1 MGSNCMEYVPRN
13 AESEIEKWL
22 DDKEI
27 ILIRGPRQSG
37 KTTLLYKIR
46 ETLLKRGINE
56 NDIVMVTFEDDLE
69 RMKFEK
75 NPKEV
80 IGFHQTKKTWFLF
93 DEIQYVNN
101 IGKILKLLYDIYP
114 NAKFIVTGSSS
125 FDLIELGKYLVGRV
139 VFVDVLPFDFLE
151 FLRAKSPKHEKKLVE
166 LRAKI
171 WSGKKV
177 ETAFLEEFNS
187 FLRDYLRY
195 GAYPRIV
202 LEEDQSKKVQLLKT
216 LFSNYV
222 EKDVVARFGNKYREP
237 AILLL
242 KTLAASVG
250 NPVKYETL
258 SQQSGVSYNEV
269 KSMLP
274 LLQDALVIGII
285 KPFYKN
291 ISTEIRKNPKVYF
304 LDNGFRN
311 NLLGDFSGNITGQ
324 ALENF
329 VYCQLISKG
338 KINYWRTTSGG
349 ELDFIVGDLEIAVEV
364 KKAGKTSKSFTNFLC
379 KYAPK
384 KTFIVSLDELGYGET
399 NGKKYLK
406 IPAVYL

>member
-1 MGSNCMEYVPRN
+1 MDYVPRD
-13 AESEIEKWL
+13 AEPEIEKWL
-22 DDKEI
+22 YDKEI

-37 KTTLLYKIR
+37 KTTLLGRIR
-46 ETLLKRGINE
+46 ETLLKGGADE
-56 NDIVMVTFEDDLE
+56 KDIISVTFEDDLE

-75 NPKEV
+75 NPKEF

-93 DEIQYVNN
+93 DEAQYVKD
-101 IGKILKLLYDIYP
+101 IGKILKLLYDAYP

-125 FDLIELGKYLVGRV
+125 FDLTELGRYLVGRV
-139 VFVDVLPFDFLE
+139 IFVDVLPFSFLE
-151 FLRAKSPKHEKKLVE
+151 FLRAKSPKHEKKLME
-166 LRAKI
+166 LRAGALA
-171 WSGKKV
+171 GKGM
-177 ETAFLEEFNS
+177 ETGFLGDFN
-187 FLRDYLRY
+187 DYLKEY
-195 GAYPRIV
+195 LKFGAYPRIA
-202 LEEDQSKKVQLLKT
+202 LEEDDFKKTQLLKT

-250 NPVKYETL
+250 GPVKYETL
-258 SQQSGVSYNEV
+258 SQQSGIPYNEA
-269 KSMLP
+269 KIMLP
-274 LLQDALVIGII
+274 LLQDSFVINII
-285 KPFYKN
+285 KPFHRN

-311 NLLGDFSGNITGQ
+311 NLLGDFSGTITGQ

-329 VYCQLISKG
+329 VYCELRHMG
-338 KINYWRTTSGG
+338 KVNYWRTTSGG
-349 ELDFIVGDLEIAVEV
+349 ELDFVVGDLEIAVEV
-364 KKAGKTSKSFTNFLC
+364 KKAGKTTRSFANFLSE
-379 KYAPK
+379 YTPK
-384 KTFIVSLDELGYGET
+384 KTFMVSLGELGEGEA